1 MALRRLGL
9 RLSEE
14 HLGPPT
20 TPPPP
25 RTRIFPSSQYLLDV
39 SEMLLCAHVA
49 LSGCFKTSPCVCR
62 VHAACVNTALSAL
75 LSPQVSCVTGPEWA
89 ILRKAHCSLHSARS
103 AAVKQATASSL
114 PACGRVRRDSAT
126 AWGRPGPATAV
137 RAGRS
142 VRPHAVALSR
152 RARPR
157 AGRCLLDAYGGD
169 PRTVHSPLRL
179 RARRRNMSESDTRS

>member
-25 RTRIFPSSQYLLDV
+25 RTRIVPSSQYLLGV

-75 LSPQVSCVTGPEWA
+75 LSPQVSCVTGPERA

-114 PACGRVRRDSAT
+114 PARGRARRDSAT
-126 AWGRPGPATAV
+126 A
-137 RAGRS
+137 
-142 VRPHAVALSR
+142 
-152 RARPR
+152 
-157 AGRCLLDAYGGD
+157 
-169 PRTVHSPLRL
+169 
-179 RARRRNMSESDTRS
+179 